1 MWKLHLLDWFF
12 VVFHT
17 LLMMFNVFGWL
28 SRKMRKWNLFTLL
41 LTAFSW
47 FILGLFF
54 GMGYCILTDWH
65 WGVLRKLS
73 AYPVENSYVQYLFRR
88 LLHIRVSAQF
98 ADILTATLFFIS
110 LGMSVFLNIR
120 DLVLKKK
127 NKPLA

>member
-28 SRKMRKWNLFTLL
+28 SEKLRKWNLLTLL

-65 WGVLRKLS
+65 WDVLRKLS
-73 AYPVENSYVQYLFRR
+73 AHPVENSYVQYLFRR

-98 ADILTATLFFIS
+98 ADILTAALFFVS
-110 LGMSVFLNIR
+110 LGMSVVLNIR
-120 DLVLKKK
+120 DVVLKKK
-127 NKPLA
+127 NKPIA